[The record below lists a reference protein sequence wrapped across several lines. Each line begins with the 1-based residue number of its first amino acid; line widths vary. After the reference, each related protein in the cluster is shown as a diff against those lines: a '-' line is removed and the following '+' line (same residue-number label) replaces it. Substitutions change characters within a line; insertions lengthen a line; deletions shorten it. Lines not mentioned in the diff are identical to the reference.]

1 MECHAYMVTTMLGLV
16 EHTRDAVVWFFSTVK
31 MVWCIAAHALASL
44 VQATATT
51 SWQHWSRQLQA
62 DRRSPRQRSCS
73 TDFHADL
80 GVKIVLA

>member
-16 EHTRDAVVWFFSTVK
+16 EHTRDVVVWFSSTVK
-31 MVWCIAAHALASL
+31 MVWCIAANALASL
-44 VQATATT
+44 VATT
-51 SWQHWSRQLQA
+51 SWQHWSRQFQA

-73 TDFHADL
+73 TDCHADL